1 MRVSE
6 ISNRLNVS
14 PNTVRYYSRIELV
27 RPSKSDNGY
36 KHYTEKDFRKLRFA
50 IRAKALGFSLSDIK
64 KLIDISDNGQTPC
77 PHARE
82 IIASNL
88 DLLGASIR
96 ESLNLFQRME
106 RAAAIWQ
113 DMPDK
118 EPNGETIC
126 SLIDGLSEGESHAE
140 VS

>member
-14 PNTVRYYSRIELV
+14 PNTIRYYSRIEIV
-27 RPSKSDNGY
+27 CPSKSDNGY
-36 KHYTEKDFRKLRFA
+36 KDYTEKDYRKLCFA

-77 PHARE
+77 PHARQ
-82 IIASNL
+82 IVASNL
-88 DLLGASIR
+88 EILGASIR
-96 ESLNLFQRME
+96 ESLNLFHCME
-106 RAAAIWQ
+106 KAVAVWQ

-126 SLIDGLSEGESHAE
+126 SLIEGLSEEGSDVEAS
-140 VS
+140 